1 MFLHDYR
8 LVCELYTVGTLTLTQ
23 TERIRRAKIVR
34 TENPG
39 YWLVMYMYG
48 YRCETYDF
56 LTSKPTFDNNSKA
69 FVQYKIHNRIHKI
82 IHINQ

>member
-39 YWLVMYMYG
+39 YWLVMTCICTAIG
-48 YRCETYDF
+48 V
-56 LTSKPTFDNNSKA
+56 KPMTF
-69 FVQYKIHNRIHKI
+69 
-82 IHINQ
+82 